1 MIEYRPHFIPSA
13 VYVVG
18 CGGTGS
24 RLVPIL
30 SQLVRTTMRS
40 HNPLGWIESLPIFL
54 IDNDVV
60 ENKNLLRQ
68 NFIPQ
73 DVGQHKSVVLA
84 NRYSKAFDIPIYPST
99 QRVEKTGTALR
110 FIGTSDNLILPT
122 ANIILIM
129 AVDSAEAR
137 RDVLSHFNRMFS
149 TKFVIDA
156 GNEDSFGQVRF
167 FTETLLISDNRHG
180 KEFVKNLPK
189 MVPAP
194 YTANYIPYPGDY
206 YSKLGSSASEKSCAD
221 LDQTLAINGMMA
233 MLMGCILQNFL
244 YMKKMSYH
252 AVSFNLN
259 GSVTTTYNTPEN
271 WFQYVT
277 SEYPPPQGVR
287 YFNNCNFRE
296 SDESD
301 AFGRYYRHLATEFG
315 KMNLRMGENGELLP
329 MTPPIPAEKIA
340 TKPSASKRAK
350 KVTTVTIDDDIDLDA
365 L

>member
-99 QRVEKTGTALR
+99 QRVEKTGTTLK
-110 FIGTSDNLILPT
+110 FIGTPDNLILPT
-122 ANIILIM
+122 TNIILIM

-137 RDVLSHFNRMFS
+137 RDVLTCFNRTFS

-167 FTETLLISDNRHG
+167 FTEILLVGNNG
-180 KEFVKNLPK
+180 QGMKFVKNLPK

-194 YTANYIPYPGDY
+194 YTTNYIPYPGDY

-271 WFQYVT
+271 WFQYAT
-277 SEYPPPQGVR
+277 SEYPLPQGARCVV
-287 YFNNCNFRE
+287 NCDFKE
-296 SDESD
+296 SDGND
-301 AFGRYYRHLATEFG
+301 AFGQYYRHLVTEFA
-315 KMNLRMGENGELLP
+315 KMNLKMGKDGELLP
-329 MTPPIPAEKIA
+329 MAPPIPAEKIA
-340 TKPSASKRAK
+340 AKPPASKRVK
-350 KVTTVTIDDDIDLDA
+350 KVTAVIVDDDIDLDD